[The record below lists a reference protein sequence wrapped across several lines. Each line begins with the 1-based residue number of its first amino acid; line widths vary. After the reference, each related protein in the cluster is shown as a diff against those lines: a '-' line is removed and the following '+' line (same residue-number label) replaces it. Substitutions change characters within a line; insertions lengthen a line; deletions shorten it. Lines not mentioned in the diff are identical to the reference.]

1 MEEIIVTSWMMYFDS
16 ETGASSIELY
26 NASKDQYR
34 VAPFMRIPLPWPF
47 SHGMASE
54 KGKEMENIFRPTVNE
69 ILENFN
75 IAPSSIR
82 ATKMWKRGII
92 NTAKD
97 TVVVP
102 TDDKDTT
109 RWTLAADEIRH
120 AILPWATE
128 VNLEFRVELRNE
140 CLMYKDVSTAL
151 SYDEDIRNI
160 VSKIQAPM
168 LARVED
174 LIAGAWRSV
183 TFDGR
188 QPFGVPHGVPVS
200 NTPTVMILV
209 SIGARN
215 LWESVEEQLCRVVED
230 IIPSGMSISLEILPS
245 NFVC

>member
-1 MEEIIVTSWMMYFDS
+1 MAVQPWHGIREGQGDGRYLPPDS
-16 ETGASSIELY
+16 ERNTGEL
-26 NASKDQYR
+26 QYYAI
-34 VAPFMRIPLPWPF
+34 VD
-47 SHGMASE
+47 
-54 KGKEMENIFRPTVNE
+54 KGN
-69 ILENFN
+69 
-75 IAPSSIR
+75 
-82 ATKMWKRGII
+82 KMWKRGII

-97 TVVVP
+97 TVVVS
-102 TDDKDTT
+102 TDYKDTT
-109 RWTLAADEIRH
+109 TWTLAADEIRH

-174 LIAGAWRSV
+174 LIPGAWRSV
-183 TFDGR
+183 TLYGR
-188 QPFGVPHGVPVS
+188 QPLGLPIVVPMS

-215 LWESVEEQLCRVVED
+215 LWEFVEEQLCRVVED
-230 IIPSGMSISLEILPS
+230 IIPPGMSISLEILPG
-245 NFVC
+245 NFVS